1 MRLYL
6 GGAAVAAAVGVFAF
20 AQAAKAP
27 AAPAAPTRTV
37 QIKMFKFSPRKLVV
51 KAGTRVTWVN
61 RDGDPHT
68 VTSTKGR
75 ALHSQA
81 LDTGKR
87 YSVVLRKPGTYNYI
101 CKIHPF
107 MHGVVVVRR

>member
-1 MRLYL
+1 VKLQL
-6 GGAAVAAAVGVFAF
+6 AAAAVAAAIGVAGFAGT
-20 AQAAKAP
+20 AEAP
-27 AAPAAPTRTV
+27 AAPAKTV
-37 QIKMFKFSPRKLVV
+37 KITMFKFQPQRLVV
-51 KAGTRVTWVN
+51 KAGTRISWVN

-87 YSVVLRKPGTYNYI
+87 YSVVLRKPGTYTYF

>member
-1 MRLYL
+1 MKLYL
-6 GGAAVAAAVGVFAF
+6 GGACAAAVIGGFAF
-20 AQAAKAP
+20 AHAANAP
-27 AAPAAPTRTV
+27 AAPAAPARTV
-37 QIKMFKFSPRKLVV
+37 QIKMFKFQPRTLTV

-68 VTSTKGR
+68 VTSTKGH

-87 YSVVLRKPGTYNYI
+87 YSVVLRKPGTYKYL
-101 CKIHPF
+101 CKIHPY
-107 MHGVVVVRR
+107 MHGVVVVRK

>member
-1 MRLYL
+1 MKLQL
-6 GGAAVAAAVGVFAF
+6 AAAAVAAAIGVAGFGDA
-20 AQAAKAP
+20 AQAP
-27 AAPAAPTRTV
+27 AAPAKTV
-37 QIKMFKFSPRKLVV
+37 KITMFKFQPRRLVV
-51 KAGTRVTWVN
+51 KPGTRITWVN

-87 YSVVLRKPGTYNYI
+87 YSVVVRKPGTYSYF